1 MALPLPSNHYS
12 TDPFYGTGPS
22 AQDNKE
28 QFIAY
33 FRVLPKAELNSGK
46 RREYEVALI
55 KLSARLESAMVDL
68 GYTITESR
76 PFEKPQFGQKTA
88 MVSMIGF
95 MTVVPGATG
104 YDYRPNAQTLSSRKV
119 DHSGSMKTGVGG
131 NVQHGQ
137 VPTTALLTAVSEF
150 KATVDAMLATDFIA
164 EGFPVTLAK
173 LDYQGVTFG
182 VGGIHFPQ

>member
-1 MALPLPSNHYS
+1 MTLPIPSSHYS
-12 TDPFYGTGPS
+12 TDPFYGAGS
-22 AQDNKE
+22 AAQNNKE

-33 FRVLPKAELNSGK
+33 FRVLPKAELNNGK
-46 RREYEVALI
+46 RREYEVALQ
-55 KLSARLESAMVDL
+55 KLAARLETAMVDL
-68 GYTITESR
+68 GYTIVESR

-88 MVSMIGF
+88 MVSIIGF

-104 YDYRPNAQTLSSRKV
+104 YDYRANAPTLSERKV
-119 DHSGSMKTGVGG
+119 IHSGSSKSGVGG

-150 KATVDAMLATDFIA
+150 KTIVDAMLASDFVA

-173 LDYQGVTFG
+173 LDYQGITFG